1 MPIWRN
7 GRRTALKMRRS
18 NPCRFKSGY
27 RHQRN
32 SAYSAIFVLDQRCFL
47 YIIQESV
54 RKINDK
60 PRTKKVR
67 KHCNAQCTG
76 LFLITPAGRFDKTP
90 RMVLEQYHPKIILK
104 HFCVSANAVAVKCS
118 YFAVIDGTLCSLP
131 LAALWKMM

>member
-1 MPIWRN
+1 MADAPHSKCGGAIRA
-7 GRRTALKMRRS
+7 GSSPAIGTRGTALIQQFL
-18 NPCRFKSGY
+18 CWI
-27 RHQRN
+27 
-32 SAYSAIFVLDQRCFL
+32 SAVFL
-47 YIIQESV
+47 YIIQESA

-67 KHCNAQCTG
+67 KHCNAQRTG

-118 YFAVIDGTLCSLP
+118 YFAVIDGILCSLP
-131 LAALWKMM
+131 LAALWKVM

>member
-1 MPIWRN
+1 MAKWQTH
-7 GRRTALKMRRS
+7 RTQNAAEQSVPVQVRLSAPEEQRLFSNFCVGSAL
-18 NPCRFKSGY
+18 
-27 RHQRN
+27 
-32 SAYSAIFVLDQRCFL
+32 FL

-54 RKINDK
+54 RKINDE

-67 KHCNAQCTG
+67 KHCNAQRTG

-104 HFCVSANAVAVKCS
+104 YFCVSANAVAVKCS